1 MNDNKVKIFE
11 YLDTLVKMCRSKGN
25 GASLIVEEEEIA
37 EKIKEYDAE
46 IEEINSSISLECYDA
61 SAEMADRNIEII
73 TKKLIQQIKSKL
85 KAKKKELEDLKVREE
100 DYSYH
105 TSVLRKNKTSHIN
118 YVNSLTARLE
128 NSTEDVKDKYATS
141 IQATEEKIVKVNK
154 ELESK
159 KLEYVLLQ
167 ENIEE
172 LTAEIRKLEENLK
185 TKESLLQE
193 TQTNLKNKESYLDQ
207 AKVDKNNAK
216 IQELESKKKRL
227 NDRVKEIHEDS
238 QYLVAK
244 IKEDINAD
252 KPARTFEDKITCLV
266 SKAHKIPYMNVD
278 ANKMLEEELLK
289 ATQERDSF
297 ALEIDQKNYSL
308 LETQNPGKIRID
320 YLCDRIEKWNLEKEE
335 LKEKIFQIDN
345 DQKYNYQDKYIRLNE
360 LLDTMKKELVEFEK
374 AYANNDEINLT
385 SKSNL
390 KLSIE
395 EKKKEIF
402 EAEDILSLFRK
413 DESIDILHANNLYTV
428 EMKKLDDQI
437 ELAQSEINAI
447 KERMISRK
455 SGIIDI
461 TSQNR
466 DKDKLKELAVKVID
480 IKHRRQFA
488 EKPIEIAKE
497 LEKMLRID
505 IVNNLEHIE
514 EKIAADTVE
523 EIKLIVGD
531 SSVKLEDPKVEEQ
544 KVEEP
549 VEEKELQPEDFN
561 LEVPPTRGVKVV
573 EQTEI
578 ETEETEEIKEEI
590 SYSTTIIDD
599 EEDETPESPVEEPV
613 VEEVKEEVTA
623 VEIEEDED
631 DVITLSNETVA
642 PEVVEEPTPEV
653 IEVKEEIA
661 EVKEEAPQIIDEAP
675 VKNESNELAIGEM
688 FKENSSQ
695 GANKHDNI
703 VLENDLS
710 QELDQYLDNLDLPN
724 S

>member
-1 MNDNKVKIFE
+1 
-11 YLDTLVKMCRSKGN
+11 
-25 GASLIVEEEEIA
+25 
-37 EKIKEYDAE
+37 
-46 IEEINSSISLECYDA
+46 
-61 SAEMADRNIEII
+61 
-73 TKKLIQQIKSKL
+73 
-85 KAKKKELEDLKVREE
+85 
-100 DYSYH
+100 
-105 TSVLRKNKTSHIN
+105 
-118 YVNSLTARLE
+118 
-128 NSTEDVKDKYATS
+128 
-141 IQATEEKIVKVNK
+141 
-154 ELESK
+154 
-159 KLEYVLLQ
+159 
-167 ENIEE
+167 
-172 LTAEIRKLEENLK
+172 
-185 TKESLLQE
+185 
-193 TQTNLKNKESYLDQ
+193 
-207 AKVDKNNAK
+207 
-216 IQELESKKKRL
+216 
-227 NDRVKEIHEDS
+227 
-238 QYLVAK
+238 
-244 IKEDINAD
+244 
-252 KPARTFEDKITCLV
+252 
-266 SKAHKIPYMNVD
+266 
-278 ANKMLEEELLK
+278 
-289 ATQERDSF
+289 
-297 ALEIDQKNYSL
+297 
-308 LETQNPGKIRID
+308 
-320 YLCDRIEKWNLEKEE
+320 
-335 LKEKIFQIDN
+335 
-345 DQKYNYQDKYIRLNE
+345 
-360 LLDTMKKELVEFEK
+360 MKKELVEFEK

-531 SSVKLEDPKVEEQ
+531 SSVKLEEP

-590 SYSTTIIDD
+590 SYNTTIIDD
-599 EEDETPESPVEEPV
+599 EEDETPESPAEEPV

-631 DVITLSNETVA
+631 DVITLSNETVT

-695 GANKHDNI
+695 GTNKHDNI